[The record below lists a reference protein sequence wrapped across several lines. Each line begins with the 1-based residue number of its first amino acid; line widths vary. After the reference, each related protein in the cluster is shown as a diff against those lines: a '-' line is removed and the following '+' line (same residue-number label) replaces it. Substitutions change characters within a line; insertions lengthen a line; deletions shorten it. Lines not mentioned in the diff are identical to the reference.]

1 MKKENLKENATA
13 ENLNENLMIKEKE
26 VNKSS
31 DENNRPVAR
40 MNVKILNIRDGL
52 KTIDNVSIIKIKS
65 KKYNLSIMEDYLP
78 VIGEVDGDVEI
89 VALDDFVKL
98 KNIIGYF
105 MLKHN
110 EFKLF
115 IKEE

>member
-1 MKKENLKENATA
+1 MWWLKIEKIYKKQKENEKV
-13 ENLNENLMIKEKE
+13 NEQTGK
-26 VNKSS
+26 
-31 DENNRPVAR
+31 VAK
-40 MNVKILNIRDGL
+40 MKVKILNIQKGL
-52 KTIDNVSIIKIKS
+52 KTYDNVSIIKIKS

-78 VIGEVDGDVEI
+78 VIGEINGDVEI
-89 VALDDFVKL
+89 ISIDNFVKL
-98 KNIIGYF
+98 TNIIGYY

>member
-1 MKKENLKENATA
+1 MDNEKV
-13 ENLNENLMIKEKE
+13 NENTNQAAKMK
-26 VNKSS
+26 
-31 DENNRPVAR
+31 
-40 MNVKILNIRDGL
+40 VKILNIRNGL
-52 KTIDNVSIIKIKS
+52 KSYDNVSMIKIKS

-78 VIGEVDGDVEI
+78 VIGEVDGDIEI
-89 VALDDFVKL
+89 IAIDNFVKL
-98 KNIIGYF
+98 TNVIGYY

>member
-1 MKKENLKENATA
+1 MNNEKVDEKVGQVAKMK
-13 ENLNENLMIKEKE
+13 
-26 VNKSS
+26 
-31 DENNRPVAR
+31 
-40 MNVKILNIRDGL
+40 VKILNIKKGL
-52 KTIDNVSIIKIKS
+52 KTYDNVSIIKIKS

-78 VIGEVDGDVEI
+78 VIGEIDGDVEI
-89 VALDDFVKL
+89 IAVDNFVKL
-98 KNIIGYF
+98 THIIGYY

>member
-1 MKKENLKENATA
+1 MN
-13 ENLNENLMIKEKE
+13 KEKE
-26 VNKSS
+26 NIK
-31 DENNRPVAR
+31 EATNNVAK
-40 MNVKILNIRDGL
+40 MKVKILNIQKGL
-52 KTIDNVSIIKIKS
+52 QTYDNVSIVKIKS

-89 VALDDFVKL
+89 IAIDNFIKL
-98 KNIIGYF
+98 TNIIGYY

-110 EFKLF
+110 EFKIF

>member
-1 MKKENLKENATA
+1 MNNEKVNEQTGKVAKMK
-13 ENLNENLMIKEKE
+13 
-26 VNKSS
+26 
-31 DENNRPVAR
+31 
-40 MNVKILNIRDGL
+40 VKILNIQKGL
-52 KTIDNVSIIKIKS
+52 KTYENVSIIKIKS

-78 VIGEVDGDVEI
+78 VIGEIDGDVEI
-89 VALDDFVKL
+89 ISIDNFVKL
-98 KNIIGYF
+98 TNIIGYY

>member
-1 MKKENLKENATA
+1 MNNERIEEKVGQVAKMK
-13 ENLNENLMIKEKE
+13 
-26 VNKSS
+26 
-31 DENNRPVAR
+31 
-40 MNVKILNIRDGL
+40 VKILNIQKGL
-52 KTIDNVSIIKIKS
+52 KTYENVSIIKIKS

-78 VIGEVDGDVEI
+78 VIGEIDGNVEI
-89 VALDDFVKL
+89 ISIDNFVKL
-98 KNIIGYF
+98 TNIIGYY

>member
-1 MKKENLKENATA
+1 MNNEKENVKDAT
-13 ENLNENLMIKEKE
+13 N
-26 VNKSS
+26 S
-31 DENNRPVAR
+31 VAK
-40 MNVKILNIRDGL
+40 MKVKILNIQKGL
-52 KTIDNVSIIKIKS
+52 TTYDNVSMIKVKS

-78 VIGEVDGDVEI
+78 VIGEIDGDVEI
-89 VALDDFVKL
+89 IAINDFVKL
-98 KNIIGYF
+98 TNIIGYY

>member
-1 MKKENLKENATA
+1 MDNEKENVNEATT
-13 ENLNENLMIKEKE
+13 
-26 VNKSS
+26 
-31 DENNRPVAR
+31 PVAK
-40 MNVKILNIRDGL
+40 MKVKILNIRNGL
-52 KTIDNVSIIKIKS
+52 KSYDNVSIIKIKS

-78 VIGEVDGDVEI
+78 VIGEIDGDVEI
-89 VALDDFVKL
+89 IALDNFVKL
-98 KNIIGYF
+98 TNIIGYY

>member
-1 MKKENLKENATA
+1 MDNEKVNEATNNVAKMK
-13 ENLNENLMIKEKE
+13 
-26 VNKSS
+26 
-31 DENNRPVAR
+31 
-40 MNVKILNIRDGL
+40 VKILNIQNGL
-52 KTIDNVSIIKIKS
+52 KAYDNVSMIKIKS

-89 VALDDFVKL
+89 IAINDFVKL
-98 KNIIGYF
+98 TNVIGYY
-105 MLKHN
+105 MLKRN

>member
-1 MKKENLKENATA
+1 MNNEKENVKDAT
-13 ENLNENLMIKEKE
+13 N
-26 VNKSS
+26 S
-31 DENNRPVAR
+31 VAK
-40 MNVKILNIRDGL
+40 MKVKILNIQKGL
-52 KTIDNVSIIKIKS
+52 TTYDNVSMIKVKS

-78 VIGEVDGDVEI
+78 VIGEIDGDVEI
-89 VALDDFVKL
+89 IAIDNFVKL
-98 KNIIGYF
+98 TNIIGYY

>member
-1 MKKENLKENATA
+1 MNNEKENINDAT
-13 ENLNENLMIKEKE
+13 KT
-26 VNKSS
+26 
-31 DENNRPVAR
+31 VAK
-40 MNVKILNIRDGL
+40 MKVKILNIQNGL
-52 KTIDNVSIIKIKS
+52 KAYDNVSIIKIKS

-89 VALDDFVKL
+89 IALDNFVKL
-98 KNIIGYF
+98 TNIIGYY

>member
-1 MKKENLKENATA
+1 MN
-13 ENLNENLMIKEKE
+13 KEKE
-26 VNKSS
+26 NIK
-31 DENNRPVAR
+31 EATNNVAK
-40 MNVKILNIRDGL
+40 MKVKILNIQKGL
-52 KTIDNVSIIKIKS
+52 QTYDNVSIVKIKS

-89 VALDDFVKL
+89 IAIDNFIKL
-98 KNIIGYF
+98 TNIIGYY

-110 EFKLF
+110 EFRLF

>member
-1 MKKENLKENATA
+1 MNNEKENINDAT
-13 ENLNENLMIKEKE
+13 KT
-26 VNKSS
+26 
-31 DENNRPVAR
+31 VAK
-40 MNVKILNIRDGL
+40 MKVKILNIQNGL
-52 KTIDNVSIIKIKS
+52 KTYDKVSIIKIKS

-78 VIGEVDGDVEI
+78 VIGEIDGDVEI
-89 VALDDFVKL
+89 IALDNFVKL
-98 KNIIGYF
+98 TNIIGYY

>member
-1 MKKENLKENATA
+1 MNNEKENVKDAT
-13 ENLNENLMIKEKE
+13 NF
-26 VNKSS
+26 
-31 DENNRPVAR
+31 VAK
-40 MNVKILNIRDGL
+40 MKVKILNIQKGL
-52 KTIDNVSIIKIKS
+52 TTYDNVSMIKVKS

-78 VIGEVDGDVEI
+78 VIGEIDGDVEI
-89 VALDDFVKL
+89 IAINDFVKL
-98 KNIIGYF
+98 TNIIGYY

>member
-1 MKKENLKENATA
+1 MNNEKENINDAT
-13 ENLNENLMIKEKE
+13 KK
-26 VNKSS
+26 
-31 DENNRPVAR
+31 VAK
-40 MNVKILNIRDGL
+40 MKVKILNIQNGL
-52 KTIDNVSIIKIKS
+52 KTYDKVSIIKIKS

-78 VIGEVDGDVEI
+78 VIGEIDGDVEI
-89 VALDDFVKL
+89 IALDNFVKL
-98 KNIIGYF
+98 TNIIGYY

>member
-1 MKKENLKENATA
+1 MN
-13 ENLNENLMIKEKE
+13 NEKEKINE
-26 VNKSS
+26 ATKA
-31 DENNRPVAR
+31 VAK
-40 MNVKILNIRDGL
+40 MKVKILNIQNGL
-52 KTIDNVSIIKIKS
+52 KTYDNVSMIKIKS

-89 VALDDFVKL
+89 IALDNFIKL
-98 KNIIGYF
+98 TNIIGYY

>member
-1 MKKENLKENATA
+1 MNNEKVNEQTGKVAKMK
-13 ENLNENLMIKEKE
+13 
-26 VNKSS
+26 
-31 DENNRPVAR
+31 
-40 MNVKILNIRDGL
+40 VKILNIQKGL
-52 KTIDNVSIIKIKS
+52 KTYDNVSIIKIKS

-78 VIGEVDGDVEI
+78 VIGEINGDAEI
-89 VALDDFVKL
+89 ISIDNFVKL
-98 KNIIGYF
+98 TNIIGYY

>member
-1 MKKENLKENATA
+1 MNNEKENVKDAT
-13 ENLNENLMIKEKE
+13 N
-26 VNKSS
+26 S
-31 DENNRPVAR
+31 VAK
-40 MNVKILNIRDGL
+40 MKVKILNIQKGL
-52 KTIDNVSIIKIKS
+52 TTYDNVSMIKVKS

-89 VALDDFVKL
+89 IALDNFVKL
-98 KNIIGYF
+98 TNIIGYY

>member
-1 MKKENLKENATA
+1 MDNEKVNEATNNVAKMK
-13 ENLNENLMIKEKE
+13 
-26 VNKSS
+26 
-31 DENNRPVAR
+31 
-40 MNVKILNIRDGL
+40 VKILNIKNGL
-52 KTIDNVSIIKIKS
+52 KTYDNVSMIKIKS

-89 VALDDFVKL
+89 IAINDFVKL
-98 KNIIGYF
+98 TNIIGYY

>member
-1 MKKENLKENATA
+1 MNNEKENINDAT
-13 ENLNENLMIKEKE
+13 KT
-26 VNKSS
+26 
-31 DENNRPVAR
+31 VAK
-40 MNVKILNIRDGL
+40 MKVKILNIQNGL
-52 KTIDNVSIIKIKS
+52 KTYDKVSIIKIKS

-78 VIGEVDGDVEI
+78 VIGEVDGDIEI
-89 VALDDFVKL
+89 IAIDNFVKL
-98 KNIIGYF
+98 TNIIGYY

>member
-1 MKKENLKENATA
+1 MDNEKV
-13 ENLNENLMIKEKE
+13 NENT
-26 VNKSS
+26 NQ
-31 DENNRPVAR
+31 VAK
-40 MNVKILNIRDGL
+40 MKVKILNIRKGL
-52 KTIDNVSIIKIKS
+52 KVYNNVSMIKVKS

-89 VALDDFVKL
+89 IALDNFVKL
-98 KNIIGYF
+98 TNIIGYY

>member
-1 MKKENLKENATA
+1 MNNERVEEVGQVAKMK
-13 ENLNENLMIKEKE
+13 
-26 VNKSS
+26 
-31 DENNRPVAR
+31 
-40 MNVKILNIRDGL
+40 VKILNIQKGL
-52 KTIDNVSIIKIKS
+52 KTYENVSIIKIKS

-78 VIGEVDGDVEI
+78 VIGEIDGDVEI
-89 VALDDFVKL
+89 ISIDNFVKL
-98 KNIIGYF
+98 TNIIGYY

>member
-1 MKKENLKENATA
+1 MN
-13 ENLNENLMIKEKE
+13 KEKE
-26 VNKSS
+26 NIK
-31 DENNRPVAR
+31 EATNNVAR
-40 MNVKILNIRDGL
+40 MKVKILNIQKGL
-52 KTIDNVSIIKIKS
+52 QTYDNVSIVKIKS

-78 VIGEVDGDVEI
+78 VIGEIDGDVEI
-89 VALDDFVKL
+89 IAIDNFIKL
-98 KNIIGYF
+98 TNITGYY

>member
-1 MKKENLKENATA
+1 MNNEKENMQEATP
-13 ENLNENLMIKEKE
+13 N
-26 VNKSS
+26 
-31 DENNRPVAR
+31 VAK
-40 MNVKILNIRDGL
+40 MNVKVLNIRNGL
-52 KTIDNVSIIKIKS
+52 KSYDNVSMIKIKS

-78 VIGEVDGDVEI
+78 VIGEVDGDIEI
-89 VALDDFVKL
+89 IAIDNFVKL
-98 KNIIGYF
+98 TNVIGYY

>member
-1 MKKENLKENATA
+1 MDNEKVNEATNNVAKMK
-13 ENLNENLMIKEKE
+13 
-26 VNKSS
+26 
-31 DENNRPVAR
+31 
-40 MNVKILNIRDGL
+40 VKILNIQNGL
-52 KTIDNVSIIKIKS
+52 KTYDNVSMIKIKS

-89 VALDDFVKL
+89 IAINDFVKL
-98 KNIIGYF
+98 TNIIGYY

>member
-1 MKKENLKENATA
+1 MNNEKENINEAT
-13 ENLNENLMIKEKE
+13 KT
-26 VNKSS
+26 
-31 DENNRPVAR
+31 VAK
-40 MNVKILNIRDGL
+40 MKVKILNIQNGL
-52 KTIDNVSIIKIKS
+52 KTYDKVSIIKIKS

-78 VIGEVDGDVEI
+78 VIGEIDGDVEI
-89 VALDDFVKL
+89 IALDNFVKL
-98 KNIIGYF
+98 TNIIGYY

>member
-1 MKKENLKENATA
+1 MNNEKENVKDAT
-13 ENLNENLMIKEKE
+13 N
-26 VNKSS
+26 S
-31 DENNRPVAR
+31 VAK
-40 MNVKILNIRDGL
+40 MKVKILNIQKGL
-52 KTIDNVSIIKIKS
+52 TIYDNVSMIKVKS

-78 VIGEVDGDVEI
+78 VIGEIDGDVEI
-89 VALDDFVKL
+89 IALDNFVKL
-98 KNIIGYF
+98 TNIIGYY

>member
-1 MKKENLKENATA
+1 MNNEKENVKDAT
-13 ENLNENLMIKEKE
+13 N
-26 VNKSS
+26 S
-31 DENNRPVAR
+31 VAK
-40 MNVKILNIRDGL
+40 MKVKILNIQKGL
-52 KTIDNVSIIKIKS
+52 TTYDNVSMIKVKS

-78 VIGEVDGDVEI
+78 VIGEVDGDIEI
-89 VALDDFVKL
+89 IAIDNFVKL
-98 KNIIGYF
+98 TNIIGYY

>member
-1 MKKENLKENATA
+1 MN
-13 ENLNENLMIKEKE
+13 KEKE
-26 VNKSS
+26 NIK
-31 DENNRPVAR
+31 EATNNVAR
-40 MNVKILNIRDGL
+40 MKVKILNIQKGL
-52 KTIDNVSIIKIKS
+52 QTYDNVSIVKIKS

-78 VIGEVDGDVEI
+78 VIGEIDGDVEI
-89 VALDDFVKL
+89 IAIDNFIKL
-98 KNIIGYF
+98 TNIIGYY